1 MISRLPTAYRLLLT
15 KLPILALTLLAFFLR
30 VWQLEQVPPGWR
42 DDELIESLVI
52 SQKILAGDLA
62 VFYPDASGHEALYH
76 ALKAPLMAIFGSN
89 ALGMRFLAAVLGT
102 LAVPLTYVLGQ
113 RMFGRRVG
121 LVAAACLATSFW
133 GLMYARVGI
142 RHVAMPVFALATFYW
157 FWRAVER
164 DWEIRRLGNWKRGR
178 GAEEQRSRGARESL
192 SVSQSP
198 SLSIAPHYSLATRHW
213 LAAGLW
219 MGLGFYTYFASRGVP
234 LVLLAFGGYWLLLAR
249 PLLRRS
255 WRGMVLMFVLAG
267 LLALPLVI
275 TLGRQPESEARV
287 AEVAVPLVEA
297 RAGNFEPLLAHV
309 VAAFNMI
316 HSDGDP
322 EWLYNIPGRPV
333 FGPIGAIFFW
343 LGVGVAVVG
352 VILNAEAQRSR
363 GAEGQVAG
371 GRWQVASGQSSKGAE
386 EQGSR
391 GAGEQVRISQSPNLS
406 VSQSLATRHSP
417 LVFLLLWWLGGTA
430 PAFLSVPPASLGHT
444 ILAQPAVYLLAALPV
459 GVLWS
464 AASIRYQRW
473 GTILGGVAAVLLV
486 GSVAVRDLPA
496 YFVEWPERGMVRFLY
511 RADIKDAADYLNTA
525 DSAPTDFGIT
535 GLLAGPW
542 DRVALEIDLDPQ
554 SAARPR
560 WYNPE
565 RVALLRPPVSFNGY
579 PDVAAP
585 YADWYRPL
593 PEDEA
598 LDGGYVLSQLRG
610 EAAPVVD
617 ETTAVCFANGLC
629 LLDAKYQDD
638 GTLELLWRVA
648 RDLDLPP
655 MPLIS
660 NPPPPGVYA
669 GPRLLVF
676 AQLQDSDGG
685 FLVNEDGLW
694 VDPITLRTGDLFV
707 QRHYLVVPEG
717 KTAATVVFGL
727 YDPMTGERVLTV
739 DGRDHLELQI
749 GR

>member
-1 MISRLPTAYRLLLT
+1 MIPRLPTAYYSLLT
-15 KLPILALTLLAFFLR
+15 RLPILAVTLLAFFLR
-30 VWQLEQVPPGWR
+30 VWQLDQVPPGWR

-52 SQKILAGDLA
+52 SQKIIDGDLA

-76 ALKAPLMAIFGSN
+76 ALKAPLMAIFGPN

-142 RHVAMPVFALATFYW
+142 RHVAMPLFALATFYW
-157 FWRAVER
+157 FWRAVGGGWRLEIG
-164 DWEIRRLGNWKRGR
+164 DWLGRR
-178 GAEEQRSRGARESL
+178 GAEGQRSRAASESI
-192 SVSQSP
+192 SITPHSP
-198 SLSIAPHYSLATRHW
+198 PSTHYW

-234 LVLLAFGGYWLLLAR
+234 LVLLAFGGYSLLMAR
-249 PLLRRS
+249 PLLRHH
-255 WRGMVLMFVLAG
+255 WRGLVLMFVVAG
-267 LLALPLVI
+267 ILALPLVI

-309 VAAFNMI
+309 LAAFNMI

-322 EWLYNIPGRPV
+322 EWLYNIPGRPI

-343 LGVGVAVVG
+343 LGVGFAVASVL
-352 VILNAEAQRSR
+352 LNAEAQRRR
-363 GAEGQVAG
+363 GV
-371 GRWQVASGQSSKGAE
+371 E
-386 EQGSR
+386 EQR
-391 GAGEQVRISQSPNLS
+391 RVSQSPSLPIS
-406 VSQSLATRHSP
+406 PYSSLATRHSP
-417 LVFLLLWWLGGTA
+417 LAFLLLWWLGGIA

-459 GVLWS
+459 GILWS
-464 AASIRYQRW
+464 AVGMRNKRW
-473 GTILGGVAAVLLV
+473 GTLLGGLAAVLLV

-496 YFVEWPERGMVRFLY
+496 YFVEWPARGMVRFLY
-511 RADIKDAADYLNTA
+511 RADIKDVADYLNTA
-525 DSAPTDFGIT
+525 DSTPTDFGIT

-554 SAARPR
+554 TVVRPR

-565 RVALLRPPVSFNGY
+565 RVALLRPPVSFIGY

-585 YADWYRPL
+585 YGGWYRSL
-593 PEDEA
+593 A
-598 LDGGYVLSQLRG
+598 ANAGLDGGYILSQLREEYQPAVN
-610 EAAPVVD
+610 EA
-617 ETTAVCFANGLC
+617 AVCFANGLC
-629 LLDAKYQDD
+629 LLDAIYQDD
-638 GTLELLWRVA
+638 GVLELLWQVERE
-648 RDLDLPP
+648 LDLPP
-655 MPLIS
+655 MPLVS

-676 AQLQDSDGG
+676 TQLQDSDGG
-685 FLVNEDGLW
+685 FLINEDGLW
-694 VDPITLRTGDLFV
+694 IDPITLRTGDLFV
-707 QRHYLVVPEG
+707 QRHYLVAPEG
-717 KTAATVVFGL
+717 KTAAAVVFGL
-727 YDPMTGERVLTV
+727 YDPLTGERILTV
-739 DGRDHLELQI
+739 DGRDHLELRI